1 LYESVVSHYLELLKK
16 LLAGPSHRF
25 SDASSRDVPKAP
37 GVYVIYDKR
46 MNGVIYSGRTKNL
59 KRRLLSDHRRGNVRG
74 SQFRKALGRNFGL
87 SSEDEITSY
96 ILKNCSFQ
104 FMGFEEFEEI
114 VRLEHFVI
122 AVLGP
127 ILNVRLKQ

>member
-1 LYESVVSHYLELLKK
+1 MYEDIVSHYVQNLNR
-16 LLAGPSHRF
+16 LLAEPRLSF
-25 SDASSRDVPKAP
+25 AVATSKDVPKAS

-46 MNGVIYSGRTKNL
+46 TDLIIYAGRTRNL
-59 KRRLLSDHRRGNVRG
+59 KRRLLGDHKSGNVKG
-74 SQFRKALGRNFGL
+74 SQFRKALGRNFVL
-87 SSEDEITSY
+87 KSEDEITHY

-104 FMGFEEFEEI
+104 FFPLEEFEEI
-114 VRLEHFVI
+114 VRLEHFTI